1 MTTYYTIRERSGK
14 VAGQANTL
22 AGAQRA
28 KQTLERKTGV
38 ELRVYGPEH
47 QTFQRALEI
56 LR

>member
-1 MTTYYTIRERSGK
+1 MTTYYTIRTHSGH

-22 AGAQRA
+22 AAAQRA
-28 KQTLERKTGV
+28 KQTLEQKTGI